1 VLRLHLMWFNE
12 RMLLS
17 DMKKSIKRCS
27 ECGAELRQGLAT
39 CPLCGADRDAP
50 APNGSWTPPFE
61 VDSYQSN
68 VRQLRE
74 QLKKLRDDHP
84 EAV

>member
-1 VLRLHLMWFNE
+1 MHVMRFDKW
-12 RMLLS
+12 MLLS

-39 CPLCGADRDAP
+39 CPLCGADGNAP
-50 APNGSWTPPFE
+50 DPWAPPVE

>member
-1 VLRLHLMWFNE
+1 
-12 RMLLS
+12 
-17 DMKKSIKRCS
+17 MKRSKIKRCG
-27 ECGAELRQGLAT
+27 ECGAQLRQGVAN
-39 CPLCGADRDAP
+39 CPLCGADSDAAGAADRWA
-50 APNGSWTPPFE
+50 APVVE

-68 VRQLRE
+68 VRNLRE

>member
-1 VLRLHLMWFNE
+1 MHLMWIYQ
-12 RMLLS
+12 RVLLT
-17 DMKKSIKRCS
+17 DMARNRIKKCN
-27 ECGAELRQGLAT
+27 ECGAQLREGVSN
-39 CPLCGADRDAP
+39 CPLCGTAHDAP
-50 APNGSWTPPFE
+50 PSPETWAVPVVE

-68 VRQLRE
+68 VRDLRE

>member
-1 VLRLHLMWFNE
+1 MHVVRFDKW
-12 RMLLS
+12 MLLS

-27 ECGAELRQGLAT
+27 ECGAELRHGLAT
-39 CPLCGADRDAP
+39 CPLCGADGDAP
-50 APNGSWTPPFE
+50 GPNHSWTPPVE

-68 VRQLRE
+68 VRHLRE

>member
-1 VLRLHLMWFNE
+1 
-12 RMLLS
+12 
-17 DMKKSIKRCS
+17 
-27 ECGAELRQGLAT
+27 
-39 CPLCGADRDAP
+39 LCGASEDAP
-50 APNGSWTPPFE
+50 VASDSWAPVVE
-61 VDSYQSN
+61 VDSYQTN